1 MWERFWGS
9 KGWLVGKWAPRGS
22 PDYCCLPPV
31 HILPNAHCIAR
42 QLGEGARSNWNR
54 KLGSALA
61 PSVITDTFE
70 SAAGFIFQRSNMRN
84 DRNNVEGWR
93 FGRSSSLNPH
103 LCHIS
108 LLFGFWLRWSPHKSK
123 WQYID
128 HLDGQLANITLK
140 IQVSKEKSD
149 QSINCVQCHN
159 ISHIWCGH
167 KAVTVRAEW

>member
-70 SAAGFIFQRSNMRN
+70 SAAGFIFQRSNM
-84 DRNNVEGWR
+84 
-93 FGRSSSLNPH
+93 NPH

-140 IQVSKEKSD
+140 IQVSKEKSG
-149 QSINCVQCHN
+149 QNINCVQCQT
-159 ISHIWCGH
+159 ISHNWCEH
-167 KAVTVRAEW
+167 WAVTVRAEW

>member
-70 SAAGFIFQRSNMRN
+70 SSAGFISKDQTWEMTETMLRG
-84 DRNNVEGWR
+84 EGLE
-93 FGRSSSLNPH
+93 GRLAWIH
-103 LCHIS
+103 TCV
-108 LLFGFWLRWSPHKSK
+108 LFGFWLRWSPHKSK

-140 IQVSKEKSD
+140 IQVSKEKSG
-149 QSINCVQCHN
+149 QNINCVQCHN

-167 KAVTVRAEW
+167 